1 MSSERPSVRELLSLL
16 KETDRSLDDIIEIFV
31 SIIQQKQMYG
41 GDISDS
47 IDYWVN
53 IIRKGLHK

>member
-53 IIRKGLHK
+53 IIRKELHK

>member
-1 MSSERPSVRELLSLL
+1 MSSERPSIRELLSLL

-53 IIRKGLHK
+53 IIRKELHK

>member
-16 KETDRSLDDIIEIFV
+16 KETDRSLDVIIEIFV

>member
-1 MSSERPSVRELLSLL
+1 MSGNRTSARELLNLL
-16 KETDRSLDDIIEIFV
+16 RQTNRSLDDIIEIFV

-47 IDYWVN
+47 IDYWADRIYRELN
-53 IIRKGLHK
+53 K